1 MHCRLI
7 IPDFSN
13 TANRGIILV
22 HLFRVYVDSTKGC
35 KKKPF
40 YIPPQTTMKVIRLLA
55 LLSGLCYADAGWVT
69 EVFTVTTTVFL
80 PVSTDFNSLSSTSSY
95 GYFHNLTSPT
105 ASKTYD
111 LNFDGDGHLRF
122 GKGVIT
128 TELPEIS
135 TDIPTDSDGPS
146 LQIPNETITLTVQI
160 PIESD
165 EVPEDTEWEEE
176 DESETEPELETYL
189 ESDEESD
196 EEPNL
201 IPLQPIPEPDRTSS
215 DISTEED
222 GCNSSSQSPDTEET
236 SVEQPTTL
244 KTSPEI
250 LFEAPSSETTLF
262 ASSSPEAV
270 SATSGPETTP
280 SAEHLRIV
288 SESLPALGPVKD
300 QSISPQSGTST
311 TTINPITLSVTSWST
326 TVDTKTISKKES
338 LPKAPKTTSSG
349 PTSGST
355 SDSTRGPRAS
365 SAKSQPKTTPR
376 PRSRSISATISQK
389 HSPKPSLHRT
399 SSAPKTAPKLSS
411 RRKLSTAL
419 STSLGI
425 SRAMTP
431 APTPV
436 SPSNSLSI
444 ARLATRIHFSTTS
457 FTVAVHNQT
466 ISYRNA
472 GPLRQTLPIL
482 LLVPVLGLVLA

>member
-1 MHCRLI
+1 
-7 IPDFSN
+7 
-13 TANRGIILV
+13 
-22 HLFRVYVDSTKGC
+22 
-35 KKKPF
+35 
-40 YIPPQTTMKVIRLLA
+40 MKVIRLLA
-55 LLSGLCYADAGWVT
+55 LLSGLCYADAGRVT

-80 PVSTDFNSLSSTSSY
+80 PVSTDFNSLNSTSSY
-95 GYFHNLTSPT
+95 GYFHNLTSPS

-122 GKGVIT
+122 GRGVIT

-135 TDIPTDSDGPS
+135 TDIPTDSDELS
-146 LQIPNETITLTVQI
+146 LQIPNETITLSVQM

-165 EVPEDTEWEEE
+165 EVPEETEWEEE

-201 IPLQPIPEPDRTSS
+201 SPLQPIPEPDRTSS
-215 DISTEED
+215 EISTEGD
-222 GCNSSSQSPDTEET
+222 GCDSSSQSPDTQET
-236 SVEQPTTL
+236 TVEQQTTL
-244 KTSPEI
+244 TTSPEI

-262 ASSSPEAV
+262 VSSSPEAD
-270 SATSGPETTP
+270 SATSGPQTTP
-280 SAEHLRIV
+280 AAEHLPTV
-288 SESLPALGPVKD
+288 SVSLPTLGPVKD

-311 TTINPITLSVTSWST
+311 TRIPPITPSVTSWST
-326 TVDTKTISKKES
+326 TVDTKTISKQDS

-349 PTSGST
+349 STPGST
-355 SDSTRGPRAS
+355 PGPRAS
-365 SAKSQPKTTPR
+365 SAKSQQKTTPR
-376 PRSRSISATISQK
+376 PTSRSVSAATSQK

-399 SSAPKTAPKLSS
+399 SSAPKPAPKLPS

-466 ISYRNA
+466 IYYRNA